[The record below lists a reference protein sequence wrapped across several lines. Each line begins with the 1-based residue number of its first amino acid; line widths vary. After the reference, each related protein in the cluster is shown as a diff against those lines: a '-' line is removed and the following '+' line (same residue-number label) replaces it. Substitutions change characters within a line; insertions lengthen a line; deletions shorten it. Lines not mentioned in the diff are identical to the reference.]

1 MLAPTGLADPHL
13 HLFLADDEI
22 DSLVGVTR
30 LINQM
35 RRESLEPVLRPD
47 QPWEMGQVV
56 PRCILHDPA
65 DGLYKCWYLAAT
77 TNDPS
82 PYRYGIGYAT
92 SSDGIEWKKPAL
104 DVVRHEDGSP
114 TNIVDLPR
122 GTSARL
128 LFPYL
133 DVPGAAPGE
142 RFVGTLY
149 QAGGSAQ
156 RGIYRAASSDGIH
169 WTVST
174 KPLVRAGDRYAT
186 AYDPV
191 RDLWMLTTRRA
202 KAAGVLSQRE
212 VSLWES
218 TDFQTWAYQGHLLR
232 TDEHDRNNT
241 EFYSMLPLRYGPG
254 ILGLLEAYYRAV
266 ERMDAQLAWSQD
278 GRQWQRVGHRDPLL
292 ARGGEGS
299 WDSHWVVLT
308 NNAPEVV
315 GDRLRFWYAG
325 GSTHHG
331 SKGGHR
337 RAMGLASIRRDGF
350 VSIEGRMDPGFLL
363 TAALDATRPRHLTV
377 NLDAETGTASI
388 EVLSPDGHAVEGYSV
403 EDCRLSEQ
411 DGVAV
416 DVSWRGG
423 RVVPPQ
429 AEGRVHLKFN
439 LRNASLYSYRW
450 VPADEADR

>member
-1 MLAPTGLADPHL
+1 MSTSPDLADSHL
-13 HLFLADDEI
+13 HLFLDDEEI

-30 LINQM
+30 LINQL
-35 RRESLEPVLRPD
+35 RRDSLEPVLRPD

-56 PRCILHDPA
+56 PRRVLYDPA

-92 SSDGIEWKKPAL
+92 SPDGVTWEKPAL
-104 DVVRHEDGSP
+104 DVVRHADGSP

-133 DVPGAAPGE
+133 DMPDAAPGE
-142 RFVGTLY
+142 RFVATLY
-149 QAGGSAQ
+149 QGGGPQQ
-156 RGIYRAASSDGIH
+156 RGIYRAASPDGIH
-169 WTVST
+169 WTVSAE
-174 KPLVRAGDRYAT
+174 PVVRAGDRYAI

-191 RDLWMLTTRRA
+191 RQLWMLTTRRA
-202 KAAGVLSQRE
+202 SAAGVLRQRE

-218 TDFQTWAYQGHLLR
+218 ADFQTWSYRGHLLR
-232 TDEHDRNNT
+232 TDEHDRPNT

-254 ILGLLEAYYRAV
+254 IIGFLEVYYRAV
-266 ERMDAQLAWSQD
+266 ERMDTQFGWSRD
-278 GRQWQRVGHRDPLL
+278 GYHWQRVGHRDPVL

-337 RAMGLASIRRDGF
+337 RAMGVASIRRDGF

-363 TAALDATRPRHLTV
+363 TAALDATVPRRLTV
-377 NLDAETGTASI
+377 NLDAETGDASV
-388 EVLSPDGHAVEGYSV
+388 EVLRPDGQPVAGYSA
-403 EDCRLSEQ
+403 EDCRLSAP

-416 DVSWRGG
+416 AVKWRGG
-423 RVVPPQ
+423 SVIPPQ
-429 AEGRVHLKFN
+429 AGGRIHLKFN

-450 VPADEADR
+450 APADQG